1 MPTQKLT
8 EKSIRAMPAPDANG
22 KPVIYWD
29 DDLRG
34 FGVLCSGRTNAKT
47 YVVQR
52 GLGDG
57 RRRRVTIAACNVLTL
72 AEARGKAEQ
81 VLSDFYAGRDPKA
94 GRKEKITLHEA
105 LENYLAANKKLSAAS
120 RRYYRL
126 YVEKHLDTW
135 CDVPLKMITPEMV
148 EARHRKIQKVVA
160 DENKNGHATANQA
173 MITLRIHH
181 PLFSPWRSF
190 CLPHARGRRST
201 RRPKVQTPPRKEA
214 AVQNGRRSQFVLSW
228 AASHPVSVHPARF

>member
-57 RRRRVTIAACNVLTL
+57 RRRRVTIAACNVLDIGRG
-72 AEARGKAEQ
+72 ARQG
-81 VLSDFYAGRDPKA
+81 
-94 GRKEKITLHEA
+94 
-105 LENYLAANKKLSAAS
+105 
-120 RRYYRL
+120 
-126 YVEKHLDTW
+126 
-135 CDVPLKMITPEMV
+135 
-148 EARHRKIQKVVA
+148 
-160 DENKNGHATANQA
+160 
-173 MITLRIHH
+173 
-181 PLFSPWRSF
+181 
-190 CLPHARGRRST
+190 
-201 RRPKVQTPPRKEA
+201 
-214 AVQNGRRSQFVLSW
+214 
-228 AASHPVSVHPARF
+228 